1 MYSRVTTATPD
12 KAFSA
17 NVVERSRL
25 ANGEL
30 AAVVVVVLASGSVK
44 RRPTSCTRESKGP
57 NGSGN
62 AYHGRMRSGACG
74 RNQNRSRASTT
85 RSSLAPIRFRL

>member
-30 AAVVVVVLASGSVK
+30 AAVVVVVLAWVV
-44 RRPTSCTRESKGP
+44 
-57 NGSGN
+57 
-62 AYHGRMRSGACG
+62 
-74 RNQNRSRASTT
+74 
-85 RSSLAPIRFRL
+85 